1 MFDKEVT
8 IYDIADR
15 LLLSSATV
23 SRALQNSPSVTKQTR
38 KRVWDTAKEMGYR
51 YNAQAGSLRKKRT
64 KTIGVIVHELNSSFI
79 TSVLSGIE
87 KVTTDAG
94 YDLIIAHS
102 GESFEKEK
110 ANAESLFHKRVDGL
124 IASLSF
130 DSKSLDHF
138 TPFTRKGIP
147 VIFFDRVEEE
157 SPMPKVIIDNQ
168 KCGYLATKHL
178 IDQGCEKI
186 AMITAS
192 LERNVYKKR
201 FSGFQEALQEA
212 GLEFRDEWLMIYDL
226 SEQSGLA
233 AAERILTMKDKPDG
247 IFCTNDF
254 VAAVC
259 MTVLQE
265 NGIQIPADIAFVGF
279 NNDSVSKIVS
289 PKLTTIRYPGFDM
302 GEVTAMN
309 LINYLS
315 GFGSLQKTETIIV
328 NSELIIRNSSLKK
341 ETARKG

>member
-1 MFDKEVT
+1 MLDKEVT
-8 IYDIADR
+8 IYDIAER
-15 LLLSSATV
+15 LLLSSSTV
-23 SRALQNSPSVTKQTR
+23 SRALQDSPRVTKKTR
-38 KRVWDTAKEMGYR
+38 KRVLDTAKEMGYR
-51 YNAQAGSLRKKRT
+51 YNAQAGSLRKKHT
-64 KTIGVIVHELNSSFI
+64 KTIGVVVHELNSSFI

-87 KVTTDAG
+87 KVATDAG
-94 YDLIIAHS
+94 YDLVIAHS

-110 ANAESLFHKRVDGL
+110 ANTENLFHKRVDGL

-130 DSKSLDHF
+130 DTKTLDHF

-147 VIFFDRVEEE
+147 VIFFDRVEED

-178 IDQGCEKI
+178 IDQGCKKI
-186 AMITAS
+186 AMINAS
-192 LERNVYKKR
+192 LERNVYKNR
-201 FSGFQEALQEA
+201 FNGYRKALEESGLDYRE
-212 GLEFRDEWLMIYDL
+212 DWLMVHDL

-233 AAERILTMKDKPDG
+233 AAEIILAMQEKPDG
-247 IFCTNDF
+247 VFCTNDF

-259 MTVLQE
+259 ITVLQE
-265 NGIQIPADIAFVGF
+265 NGIRIPADIAFVGF

-289 PKLTTIRYPGFDM
+289 PKLTTINYPGFDM

-315 GFGSLQKTETIIV
+315 GFGSLQKTATIIV

-341 ETARKG
+341 GTA